1 MQSQWILNEKKKTEA
16 SCAVSL
22 FWLVRIET
30 ERRENRTTFREHGDI
45 YYVQSTRLEQSYS
58 IFFTMS
64 EISAKSNC

>member
-1 MQSQWILNEKKKTEA
+1 MKKKKTEA

-22 FWLVRIET
+22 FWLVRIER
-30 ERRENRTTFREHGDI
+30 ERRENRTTFRNECEREHGDI

-64 EISAKSNC
+64 EISAESNC